1 MRVEAFLLGV
11 IAITSLTAGLFF
23 LKFWRRTHDSL
34 FLAFSVAFLIEG
46 VNRVATL
53 NASHPNEGSPW
64 IYTVRLLAFLIILG
78 GILHK
83 NYGSQKY
90 RRPEKNVRPTER
102 PSSISFH

>member
-34 FLAFSVAFLIEG
+34 FLAFSVAFFIEG
-46 VNRVATL
+46 VNRTAVL
-53 NASHPNEGSPW
+53 NAKHPNEGSPW
-64 IYTVRLLAFLIILG
+64 IYTVRLIAFLIILG

-83 NYGSQKY
+83 NYGSERSRHQANEA
-90 RRPEKNVRPTER
+90 RPDRA
-102 PSSISFH
+102 SSISSD

>member
-34 FLAFSVAFLIEG
+34 FLAFSVAFFIEG
-46 VNRVATL
+46 INRVATL
-53 NASHPNEGSPW
+53 NAAHPNEASPW

-83 NYGSQKY
+83 NYGSQRV
-90 RRPEKNVRPTER
+90 RRRAKEVRPTQR
-102 PSSISFH
+102 ASSISSR

>member
-34 FLAFSVAFLIEG
+34 FLAFSVAFFIEG
-46 VNRVATL
+46 INRVATL
-53 NASHPNEGSPW
+53 NAAHPNEGSPW

-83 NYGSQKY
+83 NYGAQRSRGRLKKAGPSQ
-90 RRPEKNVRPTER
+90 R
-102 PSSISFH
+102 PSSISPR